1 MLINLIAV
9 LLILIGI
16 TGLVLPIIPGILLIT
31 IGILLFYRKKHEDI
45 CRLVNEKAPSVLADF
60 YNNFL
65 HNIILPPHY
74 VDISWD
80 WVRKE
85 VLRSEK
91 IDTLDKGERAVRIRT
106 ALNIGMRKA
115 RCLIKPRYTFEERKI
130 STLGADFIEI
140 EGGLR
145 FNTSN
150 IPNFISGAEGLVF
163 FLVTIGPDIEKEASQ
178 LTSGEETLTGYL
190 LDRIGSYA
198 VESLAENLEKRLR
211 KNYSHIKKSISS
223 RFSPGY
229 CDWPIE
235 EQFKLAKVI
244 DFSKVGVEL
253 NSNCMMIPKKSVSAL
268 VAVADKDVFKEFA
281 SSCDICANPE
291 CDFRRNP

>member
-1 MLINLIAV
+1 MLINLIAA

-16 TGLVLPIIPGILLIT
+16 AGLVLPIMPGILLIT

-45 CRLVNEKAPSVLADF
+45 CRLVNEKAPPVLADF
-60 YNNFL
+60 YNTFL
-65 HNIILPPHY
+65 HKIMLPPHY
-74 VDISWD
+74 VDINWD

-91 IDTLDKGERAVRIRT
+91 INVLDKGERAGRIRA
-106 ALNIGMRKA
+106 ALDISMRKA
-115 RCLIKPRYTFEERKI
+115 RCLIRPRYIFEEKKI
-130 STLGADFIEI
+130 SALGADFIEI
-140 EGGLR
+140 EGGTR
-145 FNTSN
+145 FNTAK
-150 IPNFISGAEGLVF
+150 IPHFISGAERLVF
-163 FLVTIGPDIEKEASQ
+163 LLVTIGPDIEKEASQ
-178 LTSGEETLTGYL
+178 LTSGDDTLSGYL

-211 KNYSHIKKSISS
+211 KNYSLIRKSVSS

-244 DFSKVGVEL
+244 DFSKAGVEL

-268 VAVADKDVFKEFA
+268 VAVADAGVFKEFV
-281 SSCDICANPE
+281 SSCDICANSE
-291 CDFRRNP
+291 CDFRRNS

>member
-16 TGLVLPIIPGILLIT
+16 AGLVLPVMPGILLIT
-31 IGILLFYRKKHEDI
+31 IGILLFYRKKHEEI
-45 CRLVNEKAPSVLADF
+45 CRLVNEKAPPVLADF

-65 HNIILPPHY
+65 HKIILPPHY

-91 IDTLDKGERAVRIRT
+91 IDIADKGERAGRIRA
-106 ALNIGMRKA
+106 ALDISMRKA
-115 RCLIKPRYTFEERKI
+115 RCLARPRHIFEEKKI

-140 EGGLR
+140 EDGPR
-145 FNTSN
+145 FNTSK
-150 IPNFISGAEGLVF
+150 IPSFISGAEKLVF

-178 LTSGEETLTGYL
+178 LTSGEDTLTGYL

-211 KNYSHIKKSISS
+211 KNYLLVKKSVSS

-244 DFSKVGVEL
+244 DFSKAGVEL

-268 VAVADKDVFKEFA
+268 VAVADEGIFKEFV
-281 SSCDICANPE
+281 SSCDLCGSKE
-291 CDFRRNP
+291 CDFRRNT